1 MSTPPPAVPSPN
13 PFLRLKG
20 IIKRYGGVTAL
31 ANVDFACSL
40 GTIHAVVGEN
50 GAGKSSLM
58 KLIAGVTRP
67 DEGEIYLEDKP
78 IKFAS
83 PAEAA
88 ALGIVCIFQE
98 LSLLPDLSVADN
110 ISIADPPKRFG
121 LIDHRR
127 QRRIAQE
134 VLHRVG
140 CGDIHPDERVKDLPL
155 SRQQMVEIAKALVR
169 KPRLIIMDEATS
181 ALTARDVDHL
191 YRIVRGL
198 RDQGVAVLYISHRM
212 PEISALADICSVFR
226 NGKHIE
232 TFPMSSRTTEEIVP
246 MMIGR
251 EVARAYPGKDGTST
265 LSTASTPSTRSTP
278 STATPTRPNA
288 NTPTRASSPLL
299 EIKDLTWYHV
309 LRGISLKLAPGEIV
323 GLGGLDGQGQSELL
337 LALFGVLRGLS
348 GEVYIDGRPI
358 KIEHPRQAKSRD
370 IGLALIPQDRQ
381 TQGLLLPMSIE
392 DNLVLAA
399 SPDLS
404 RFGLIDRAREQAA
417 TNDVVGKLRILANN
431 LSAPVR
437 TLSGGNQQKVVIGK
451 WLLKQPRILLLN
463 DPTRGIDVGTKQ
475 ELYRLMRELAGTGL
489 GILFYSTDYE
499 ELIGMCDRVLVCY
512 GGRLIR
518 ELSGPDLNE
527 HNLITTSLN
536 LAENNLEGSRPRDPW
551 SAASLL
557 SSDLSD
563 EALAKSEAL
572 AKGDARPTRSEPT
585 VAPAQTTNVEPPSTT
600 SASESFAPIHV
611 LSRFRVHSWSRF
623 WKRNAG
629 PLFSFLVFAVMFILF
644 ASQQANGL
652 STSVLTSVSNKGVV
666 LAYVAMAQTLVI
678 LTGGFDLSI
687 GMVMTMTSCL
697 ASVILNGSPI
707 QTALAVFAILASGL
721 VAGTIN
727 AAIVVIGRIQ
737 PIIAT
742 LATGAIYYGI
752 ALLLRPSP
760 GGEVNEDLS
769 NALTYDVFGI
779 PTTFLLLV
787 GTILFV
793 WWPFR
798 NLVIGRNCYAVGSS
812 ERAAYMSGLAIGR
825 ARFAAYALAG
835 LLAACGGLLL
845 SLISLSGEA
854 SSSQGGFYTLNSI
867 AAVAIGGTSLF
878 GGSGGFIGSICGALV
893 LRIISDLLFVFNA
906 PALWQPLFQGLILL
920 GAVCL
925 GAIRVLRRKNQMDVF
940 L

>member
-1 MSTPPPAVPSPN
+1 MPTPPHATS
-13 PFLRLKG
+13 PFLRLHA
-20 IIKRYGGVTAL
+20 ITKRYGGVTAL

-67 DEGEIYLEDKP
+67 DEGEIYVEDKP

-110 ISIADPPKRFG
+110 ISIADPPKRLG

-127 QRRIAQE
+127 QRRIAEE

-169 KPRLIIMDEATS
+169 NPRLIIMDEATS

-198 RDQGVAVLYISHRM
+198 RHQGVAVLYISHRM

-251 EVARAYPGKDGTST
+251 EVARAYPKKNESP
-265 LSTASTPSTRSTP
+265 TPSTT
-278 STATPTRPNA
+278 TPNA
-288 NTPTRASSPLL
+288 ERQTPNAERRTPPLL

-309 LRGISLKLAPGEIV
+309 LNGISLKLAPGEIV

-348 GEVYIDGRPI
+348 GEVYIDGRPTTI
-358 KIEHPRQAKSRD
+358 QHPRQAKSRD

-404 RFGLIDRAREQAA
+404 RFGLIDHAREKAA
-417 TNDVVGKLRILANN
+417 TNDIVGKLRILANN
-431 LSAPVR
+431 LADPVR

-499 ELIGMCDRVLVCY
+499 ELIGMSDRVVVCY
-512 GGRLIR
+512 GGRLVR

-527 HNLITTSLN
+527 HNLITASLN
-536 LAENNLEGSRPRDPW
+536 LGENNHSKESPPLERAPLARPEGSPPVER
-551 SAASLL
+551 ASL
-557 SSDLSD
+557 
-563 EALAKSEAL
+563 
-572 AKGDARPTRSEPT
+572 ARPTRSEPPT
-585 VAPAQTTNVEPPSTT
+585 APAHTTETAPLTT
-600 SASESFAPIHV
+600 SAAESFAPI
-611 LSRFRVHSWSRF
+611 RAHSWSRF

-629 PLFSFLVFAVMFILF
+629 PLLSFLVFAVMFILF
-644 ASQQANGL
+644 VSQQANGL
-652 STSVLTSVSNKGVV
+652 STNVLTSVSNKGVV

-697 ASVILNGSPI
+697 SSVILNGSPV
-707 QTALAVFAILASGL
+707 QTALAALAILASGL

-727 AAIVVIGRIQ
+727 ATIVVIGRIQ

-798 NLVIGRNCYAVGSS
+798 NLVVGRNCYAVGSS

-867 AAVAIGGTSLF
+867 AAVAVGGTSLF

-925 GAIRVLRRKNQMDVF
+925 GAVRVLRRKNQMDVF

>member
-1 MSTPPPAVPSPN
+1 MSTPPLATH
-13 PFLRLKG
+13 PFLRLEH
-20 IIKRYGGVTAL
+20 ITKRYGGVTAL

-67 DEGEIYLEDKP
+67 DEGEIYVEDKP
-78 IKFAS
+78 IKFTS
-83 PAEAA
+83 PADAA
-88 ALGIVCIFQE
+88 SLGIVCIFQE

-127 QRRIAQE
+127 QRRIAE
-134 VLHRVG
+134 GVLNRVG

-169 KPRLIIMDEATS
+169 NPRLIIMDEATS
-181 ALTARDVDHL
+181 ALTARDVEHL

-198 RDQGVAVLYISHRM
+198 REQGVAVLYISHRM

-251 EVARAYPGKDGTST
+251 EVARAYPAKDSASPPRTS
-265 LSTASTPSTRSTP
+265 SSSSKQAAGIPAPASTKP
-278 STATPTRPNA
+278 A
-288 NTPTRASSPLL
+288 PLL
-299 EIKDLTWYHV
+299 EIKDLTWYHA
-309 LRGISLKLAPGEIV
+309 LNSISLKLAPGEII

-348 GEVYIDGRPI
+348 GEVYIDGHRTN
-358 KIEHPRQAKSRD
+358 IEHPRQAKSRD

-399 SPDLS
+399 SPDMS
-404 RFGLIDRAREQAA
+404 RFGLIDRPREQAA
-417 TNDVVGKLRILANN
+417 TNEIVAKLRILAND
-431 LSAPVR
+431 LAAPVR

-475 ELYRLMRELAGTGL
+475 ELYRLMRELARTGL

-499 ELIGMCDRVLVCY
+499 ELIGMCDRVVVCY

-527 HNLITTSLN
+527 HNLITASLN
-536 LAENNLEGSRPRDPW
+536 LDEPSNAASIAGPTEPPPW
-551 SAASLL
+551 SDASLPP
-557 SSDLSD
+557 SQAAARSGS
-563 EALAKSEAL
+563 
-572 AKGDARPTRSEPT
+572 GRTRPTR
-585 VAPAQTTNVEPPSTT
+585 AAPSTET
-600 SASESFAPIHV
+600 TTQSARVASPTPSALQPFAS
-611 LSRFRVHSWSRF
+611 LRVHSRSFSRF
-623 WKRNAG
+623 WKRNSG
-629 PLFSFLVFAVMFILF
+629 PVLSFLVFAVMFILF

-652 STSVLTSVSNKGVV
+652 STNVLTSVSNKGVV

-678 LTGGFDLSI
+678 LTGGFDLSV

-697 ASVILNGSPI
+697 ASVILNGSPG
-707 QTALAVFAILASGL
+707 QTALAALAILASGL

-727 AAIVVIGRIQ
+727 ATIVVIGRIQ

-742 LATGAIYYGI
+742 LATGAIYFGI

-893 LRIISDLLFVFNA
+893 LRTISDLLFVFNA

-920 GAVCL
+920 AAVCL
-925 GAIRVLRRKNQMDVF
+925 GALRVLRRKNQMEVF
-940 L
+940 S

>member
-1 MSTPPPAVPSPN
+1 
-13 PFLRLKG
+13 
-20 IIKRYGGVTAL
+20 
-31 ANVDFACSL
+31 
-40 GTIHAVVGEN
+40 
-50 GAGKSSLM
+50 
-58 KLIAGVTRP
+58 
-67 DEGEIYLEDKP
+67 
-78 IKFAS
+78 
-83 PAEAA
+83 
-88 ALGIVCIFQE
+88 
-98 LSLLPDLSVADN
+98 
-110 ISIADPPKRFG
+110 
-121 LIDHRR
+121 
-127 QRRIAQE
+127 
-134 VLHRVG
+134 
-140 CGDIHPDERVKDLPL
+140 
-155 SRQQMVEIAKALVR
+155 
-169 KPRLIIMDEATS
+169 
-181 ALTARDVDHL
+181 
-191 YRIVRGL
+191 
-198 RDQGVAVLYISHRM
+198 
-212 PEISALADICSVFR
+212 
-226 NGKHIE
+226 
-232 TFPMSSRTTEEIVP
+232 
-246 MMIGR
+246 
-251 EVARAYPGKDGTST
+251 
-265 LSTASTPSTRSTP
+265 
-278 STATPTRPNA
+278 
-288 NTPTRASSPLL
+288 
-299 EIKDLTWYHV
+299 
-309 LRGISLKLAPGEIV
+309 
-323 GLGGLDGQGQSELL
+323 
-337 LALFGVLRGLS
+337 
-348 GEVYIDGRPI
+348 
-358 KIEHPRQAKSRD
+358 
-370 IGLALIPQDRQ
+370 
-381 TQGLLLPMSIE
+381 MSIE

-404 RFGLIDRAREQAA
+404 RLGLIDRAREQAA
-417 TNDVVGKLRILANN
+417 TNDIVAKLRILAND
-431 LSAPVR
+431 LAAPVR

-499 ELIGMCDRVLVCY
+499 ELIGMCDRVVVCY
-512 GGRLIR
+512 GGRLVR

-527 HNLITTSLN
+527 HNLITASLN
-536 LAENNLEGSRPRDPW
+536 LGENNDSKGSPPSDPL
-551 SAASLL
+551 SAASLS

-572 AKGDARPTRSEPT
+572 AKEDLSFEASAKEDARPNRSELPT
-585 VAPAQTTNVEPPSTT
+585 DSAHPAEVAPPTT
-600 SASESFAPIHV
+600 SASQSFASI
-611 LSRFRVHSWSRF
+611 RVHWWSRF

-652 STSVLTSVSNKGVV
+652 STNVLTSVSNKGVV

-678 LTGGFDLSI
+678 LTGGFDLSV

-697 ASVILNGSPI
+697 ASVILNGSPV
-707 QTALAVFAILASGL
+707 QTALAAFAVLASGL

-727 AAIVVIGRIQ
+727 ATIVVIGRIQ

-798 NLVIGRNCYAVGSS
+798 NLVTGRNCYAVGSS

-878 GGSGGFIGSICGALV
+878 GGAGGFIGSICGALV

>member
-1 MSTPPPAVPSPN
+1 MPTPPLANTAP
-13 PFLRLKG
+13 PFLRLQH
-20 IIKRYGGVTAL
+20 ITKRYGGVTAL

-58 KLIAGVTRP
+58 KLIAGVIRP
-67 DEGEIYLEDKP
+67 DEGEIYVEDKP

-83 PAEAA
+83 PADAA

-110 ISIADPPKRFG
+110 ISLADPPKRFG
-121 LIDHRR
+121 LIDRRR
-127 QRRIAQE
+127 QRQIAEE

-140 CGDIHPDERVKDLPL
+140 CGDIHPDERAKDLPL

-169 KPRLIIMDEATS
+169 NPRLIIMDEATS
-181 ALTARDVDHL
+181 ALTARDVEHL

-251 EVARAYPGKDGTST
+251 EVARAYPKKYESI
-265 LSTASTPSTRSTP
+265 TPSTKST
-278 STATPTRPNA
+278 SVHSRATPKTRIENPSATSVISSPNQTA
-288 NTPTRASSPLL
+288 PLL
-299 EIKDLTWYHV
+299 EIRDLSWYNV
-309 LRGISLKLAPGEIV
+309 LKGISLRLAPGEIV

-348 GEVYIDGRPI
+348 GEVYIDGRRTT
-358 KIEHPRQAKSRD
+358 IEHPRQAKARD

-404 RFGLIDRAREQAA
+404 RFGLIDHSRERAA
-417 TNDVVGKLRILANN
+417 TNDIVAKLQILAHN
-431 LSAPVR
+431 LASPVR

-451 WLLKQPRILLLN
+451 WLMKQPRILLLN

-475 ELYRLMRELAGTGL
+475 ELYRLMRELAASGL
-489 GILFYSTDYE
+489 GLLFYSTDYE
-499 ELIGMCDRVLVCY
+499 ELIGMSDRVVVCY
-512 GGRLIR
+512 GGKLIR
-518 ELSGPDLNE
+518 ELSGPELNE
-527 HNLITTSLN
+527 HNLITASLN
-536 LAENNLEGSRPRDPW
+536 LGENNG
-551 SAASLL
+551 AI
-557 SSDLSD
+557 
-563 EALAKSEAL
+563 
-572 AKGDARPTRSEPT
+572 
-585 VAPAQTTNVEPPSTT
+585 QTISHTAEITT
-600 SASESFAPIHV
+600 PKTTGWQAV
-611 LSRFRVHSWSRF
+611 NRF

-629 PLFSFLVFAVMFILF
+629 PVLSFVVFAVMFILF

-652 STSVLTSVSNKGVV
+652 ATNVLTSVSNKGAV
-666 LAYVAMAQTLVI
+666 LAFVAMAQTLVI
-678 LTGGFDLSI
+678 LTGGFDLSV
-687 GMVMTMTSCL
+687 GMVMTMTACL
-697 ASVILNGSPI
+697 SSVILNGSPGQI
-707 QTALAVFAILASGL
+707 ALAVLAILASGL

-727 AAIVVIGRIQ
+727 ALIVVLGRIQ

-742 LATGAIYYGI
+742 LATGAIFFGI

-769 NALTYDVFGI
+769 NALTYDVWGI

-787 GTILFV
+787 GTVIFV

-798 NLVIGRNCYAVGSS
+798 STVLGRNCYAVGSS

-878 GGSGGFIGSICGALV
+878 GGSGGIIGSICGALV
-893 LRIISDLLFVFNA
+893 LRTISDLLFVFNA

-925 GAIRVLRRKNQMDVF
+925 GAVRVLRRKNQMDVF

>member
-1 MSTPPPAVPSPN
+1 MPSPPPAAPPPT
-13 PFLRLKG
+13 PFLRLQG
-20 IIKRYGGVTAL
+20 ITKRYGGVTAL
-31 ANVDFACSL
+31 SNVDFACSL

-58 KLIAGVTRP
+58 KLIAGVIRP
-67 DEGEIYLEDKP
+67 DEGEIYVEDKP
-78 IKFAS
+78 IKFES
-83 PAEAA
+83 PADAA

-121 LIDHRR
+121 LIDRRR
-127 QRRIAQE
+127 QRQIAKE

-169 KPRLIIMDEATS
+169 NPRLIIMDEATS

-198 RDQGVAVLYISHRM
+198 REQGVAVLYISHRM

-251 EVARAYPGKDGTST
+251 EVARAYPAKHKS
-265 LSTASTPSTRSTP
+265 STPSTKSTSVHSVHFRTTP
-278 STATPTRPNA
+278 KTLLSEDSATSA
-288 NTPTRASSPLL
+288 VSASSQTAPLL
-299 EIKDLTWYHV
+299 EIKNLTWYNT
-309 LRGISLKLAPGEIV
+309 LNGISLKLAPGEIV

-337 LALFGVLRGLS
+337 LALFGVLRGLN
-348 GEVYIDGRPI
+348 GDVYIDGRRTT
-358 KIEHPRQAKSRD
+358 IEHPRQAKARN

-404 RFGLIDRAREQAA
+404 RFGLIDHSRERAAI
-417 TNDVVGKLRILANN
+417 NDIVSKLQILANN
-431 LSAPVR
+431 LASPVR

-499 ELIGMCDRVLVCY
+499 ELIGMSDRVVVCY
-512 GGRLIR
+512 GGKLIR
-518 ELSGPDLNE
+518 ELSGSDLNE
-527 HNLITTSLN
+527 HNLITASLN
-536 LAENNLEGSRPRDPW
+536 LGENHDSTQSVSHAAEI
-551 SAASLL
+551 
-557 SSDLSD
+557 
-563 EALAKSEAL
+563 
-572 AKGDARPTRSEPT
+572 
-585 VAPAQTTNVEPPSTT
+585 STPKT
-600 SASESFAPIHV
+600 SAWQAIN
-611 LSRFRVHSWSRF
+611 RF

-629 PLFSFLVFAVMFILF
+629 PALSFVVFAVMFILF
-644 ASQQANGL
+644 VSQQANGL
-652 STSVLTSVSNKGVV
+652 STNVLTSVSNKGAV

-678 LTGGFDLSI
+678 LTGGFDLSV
-687 GMVMTMTSCL
+687 GMVMTMTACL
-697 ASVILNGSPI
+697 SSVILNGSPGQI
-707 QTALAVFAILASGL
+707 ALAVLAVLASGL
-721 VAGTIN
+721 LAGTIN
-727 AAIVVIGRIQ
+727 ALIVVLGRIQ

-742 LATGAIYYGI
+742 LATGAIYFGI

-769 NALTYDVFGI
+769 NALTYDVWGI
-779 PTTFLLLV
+779 PATFLLLV
-787 GTILFV
+787 GTVVFV

-798 NLVIGRNCYAVGSS
+798 NTVLGRNCYAVGSS

-878 GGSGGFIGSICGALV
+878 GGSGGIIGSICGAFV
-893 LRIISDLLFVFNA
+893 LRTISDLLFVFNA

-925 GAIRVLRRKNQMDVF
+925 GAVHVLRRKNQMDVF